1 MSSASEDI
9 ATSDGEGAAAP
20 DTAPT
25 NEAETDAEAE
35 AEAEAD
41 PSTLDPQPLSTA
53 STSLRSLV
61 QKAQQL
67 FDETYFCPSS
77 PICAV
82 APGRVNLM

>member
-1 MSSASEDI
+1 MSSEDAGASSAGADPPSSSPEDEPGPV
-9 ATSDGEGAAAP
+9 S
-20 DTAPT
+20 
-25 NEAETDAEAE
+25 
-35 AEAEAD
+35 D

-53 STSLRSLV
+53 SASLRSLV

>member
-1 MSSASEDI
+1 MSSDDISASSGD
-9 ATSDGEGAAAP
+9 GAAAP
-20 DTAPT
+20 DTEHT
-25 NEAETDAEAE
+25 NETEAGTDEQPE

-41 PSTLDPQPLSTA
+41 PSTLDPQPLA
-53 STSLRSLV
+53 SASSSLRSLV

>member
-1 MSSASEDI
+1 MSSEDI
-9 ATSDGEGAAAP
+9 SANGGDGAAAP
-20 DTAPT
+20 DTEHT
-25 NEAETDAEAE
+25 NETEVDTDERP
-35 AEAEAD
+35 EAEAD

-53 STSLRSLV
+53 SSSLRSLV

>member
-1 MSSASEDI
+1 MSSKDVS
-9 ATSDGEGAAAP
+9 TSGGDGADSDAGP
-20 DTAPT
+20 DTART
-25 NEAETDAEAE
+25 NEP
-35 AEAEAD
+35 EAD
-41 PSTLDPQPLSTA
+41 VDPSSLDPQPLSTA
-53 STSLRSLV
+53 ASSLRSLV

>member
-1 MSSASEDI
+1 MSSEDI
-9 ATSDGEGAAAP
+9 GTRTDDRAAADPDTNTARTSD
-20 DTAPT
+20 
-25 NEAETDAEAE
+25 AEPE

-41 PSTLDPQPLSTA
+41 PSTLDPQPLATA
-53 STSLRSLV
+53 SSSLRSLV

>member
-1 MSSASEDI
+1 MFSASEDI

-25 NEAETDAEAE
+25 NEAETDAE

>member
-20 DTAPT
+20 DT
-25 NEAETDAEAE
+25 NGAET
-35 AEAEAD
+35 EAEAD

>member
-1 MSSASEDI
+1 MSSEDVG
-9 ATSDGEGAAAP
+9 TSGGDGADAGP
-20 DTAPT
+20 DTART
-25 NEAETDAEAE
+25 NEPEAP
-35 AEAEAD
+35 EAD
-41 PSTLDPQPLSTA
+41 PSSLDPQPLSTA
-53 STSLRSLV
+53 PSSLRSLV

>member
-1 MSSASEDI
+1 MSSDDISASGGD
-9 ATSDGEGAAAP
+9 GAAAP
-20 DTAPT
+20 DTEHT
-25 NEAETDAEAE
+25 ND

-53 STSLRSLV
+53 SSSLRSLV

>member
-1 MSSASEDI
+1 MFSASEDI

-20 DTAPT
+20 DTNGT
-25 NEAETDAEAE
+25 ETDAE

>member
-1 MSSASEDI
+1 MSSEDI
-9 ATSDGEGAAAP
+9 GTRTDDGAAADL
-20 DTAPT
+20 DTART
-25 NEAETDAEAE
+25 GDAELEAEAE

-41 PSTLDPQPLSTA
+41 PSTLDPQPLATA
-53 STSLRSLV
+53 SSSLRSLV

>member
-1 MSSASEDI
+1 MSSENVG
-9 ATSDGEGAAAP
+9 TSGGDGADAGP
-20 DTAPT
+20 YTART
-25 NEAETDAEAE
+25 NEPDDDEQPEE
-35 AEAEAD
+35 PEVD
-41 PSTLDPQPLSTA
+41 PSSLDPQPLSTA
-53 STSLRSLV
+53 PSSLRSLV